1 MGITMQPSVI
11 VAIVAI
17 VAVLA
22 PILAGVFA
30 PSVHMKALIAF
41 AVSGLMVTAVGV
53 GILYLGFFT
62 QMPGLPA
69 PPRSSLLPAFIFL
82 LWVYLGILIEILG
95 ASLTLAS
102 CIIGLR
108 QTLRRQPRWYWI
120 LLARAILSLIVSV
133 GIVVLSLGGPGML
146 GQVDLQIHRVSLL
159 LMIAVAL
166 PLIAAVVALTYAIRR
181 ARGAHGQRAA
191 APLPATP

>member
-30 PSVHMKALIAF
+30 PSVHTKALIAF

-82 LWVYLGILIEILG
+82 LWVYLGILIED
-95 ASLTLAS
+95 T
-102 CIIGLR
+102 
-108 QTLRRQPRWYWI
+108 RR
-120 LLARAILSLIVSV
+120 
-133 GIVVLSLGGPGML
+133 
-146 GQVDLQIHRVSLL
+146 
-159 LMIAVAL
+159 
-166 PLIAAVVALTYAIRR
+166 
-181 ARGAHGQRAA
+181 
-191 APLPATP
+191 